1 MSIRL
6 KICWIPDFDTHV
18 MNTDPEVVLVYIAIH
33 KNTIFI
39 VINIVCI
46 FCNEVSMIYKEK
58 KLIIEWMF

>member
-1 MSIRL
+1 MVPDEHSFKNML
-6 KICWIPDFDTHV
+6 NPDFDTHI

-58 KLIIEWMF
+58 KLII